1 MELYWPP
8 AGKSKCME
16 LVTSMYHLM
25 YLPRRPR
32 GSESGR
38 EKRRDESFQV
48 WAKEPLGT
56 DSHRTISKKFKRM
69 PAPNWAQ
76 KMLCI
81 IVLNRRTVSP
91 EFFSWVLPTRLTAPG
106 SPRMLMSQHSYSLTW
121 QKGLCRFLKVKFE
134 TFFKTIF
141 LFLDSNKRSTGTL
154 KEQDPRSSHDALI
167 K

>member
-8 AGKSKCME
+8 AEKSKCME

-38 EKRRDESFQV
+38 EKRRDESFQLR
-48 WAKEPLGT
+48 AKEPLGT
-56 DSHRTISKKFKRM
+56 DSRRTISKKFKRM
-69 PAPNWAQ
+69 PAPDWTQ

-91 EFFSWVLPTRLTAPG
+91 EFFPWILPTRLTAPG
-106 SPRMLMSQHSYSLTW
+106 SPRMLMSQHPYSLTR
-121 QKGLCRFLKVKFE
+121 QKGLCRFLKAKFE
-134 TFFKTIF
+134 TFFKTIGPF
-141 LFLDSNKRSTGTL
+141 IRGKIRRELSV
-154 KEQDPRSSHDALI
+154 
-167 K
+167 